1 MTSAEAKALKSVEVQ
16 RFDYLKE
23 FYTRIARKFIPLGLL
38 DLCLLEVDSTLIA
51 FELNLC
57 EAGNIF
63 MLLSTYDPEYAKYSP
78 GNAILSEILQD
89 SFLRNDMIVD
99 LGGEYLSYKKLWT
112 KASTNSYHLRV
123 YGNTLKAQLK
133 RWLTKKS
140 LLK

>member
-1 MTSAEAKALKSVEVQ
+1 
-16 RFDYLKE
+16 
-23 FYTRIARKFIPLGLL
+23 
-38 DLCLLEVDSTLIA
+38 
-51 FELNLC
+51 
-57 EAGNIF
+57 